1 MFRHPSCA
9 DMFWRRLGYL
19 LALAGCLVF
28 YWAYR
33 EWLSGLLLA
42 FTLALPWFS
51 LLVSLP
57 SMLTAALEL
66 RCPDGV
72 QTGEEC
78 PVQWHVR
85 CVHPVAEVRGW
96 VQRRNLQTGKL
107 TRMRRGQALEELHC
121 GGWELMPRR
130 VWVQD
135 YFGLFSLPVWKKQ
148 GKTVVIRPVKVA
160 MENPPD
166 VLRYRASAFRPKA
179 GGGFAEQHELR
190 LYRPGDQL
198 RQVHWKLSAK
208 SSKLVIREPMEPIRG
223 KALVTLVL
231 RGSPQVL
238 DEKLGK
244 LHWLSLWLLEQEIP
258 HTVQSLTGS
267 GIQTWEV
274 GCPED
279 AQRAVDGLLLCP
291 LAEPGGSPVFGP
303 SSWHCHIGG
312 DGDEG

>member
-1 MFRHPSCA
+1 
-9 DMFWRRLGYL
+9 MFWRRLGYL
-19 LALAGCLVF
+19 LAVAGCLVF

-33 EWLSGLLLA
+33 EWLSGLLLV
-42 FTLALPWFS
+42 FVLVLPWFS

-57 SMLTAALEL
+57 SMLTVRLEL

-72 QTGEEC
+72 ETGEEC
-78 PVQWHVR
+78 PVQWRVR
-85 CVHPVAEVRGW
+85 CKLPVADVRGK
-96 VQRRNLQTGKL
+96 VLRRNLQTGKCSRL
-107 TRMRRGQALEELHC
+107 RRGQPMREAHC
-121 GGWELMPRR
+121 GGWELTPSR

-135 YFGLFSLPVWKKQ
+135 YFGLFSLPVWEKR
-148 GKTVVIRPVKVA
+148 GKTVQIRPKPVV

-166 VLRYRASAFRPKA
+166 VLRYRAGAFRPKA

-208 SSKLVIREPMEPIRG
+208 AGKLVIREPMEAIRG
-223 KALVTLVL
+223 RALVTLVL
-231 RGSPQVL
+231 AGAPEQL

-258 HTVQSLTGS
+258 HQVQCLTGI
-267 GIQTWEV
+267 GMQTLEV
-274 GCPED
+274 ACPED
-279 AQRAVDGLLLCP
+279 VMRALDALLMCP
-291 LAEPGGSPVFGP
+291 LAEPGQNPVFAP
-303 SSWHCHIGG
+303 ASWHCHIGG